1 MWRPEP
7 GRRRVRAYD
16 VVLVPLLTV
25 WTATIVVEV
34 LTFPVATAEG
44 RFEAQTADVPPGDGA
59 AIVRAR
65 CLACHG
71 SELIAQQRLDAGGW
85 GRELDKMVGWGA
97 TVEPAER
104 EVLVR
109 YLARVFGPPLKG
121 ADTDEA
127 SALLRS
133 RCSACHD
140 STLIAQQRLDV
151 DGWSRELDKMTGWGA
166 TLTEAEKAELAS
178 LLGRRVREP

>member
-7 GRRRVRAYD
+7 GRAVRAHD
-16 VVLVPLLTV
+16 VAFVLLLTA
-25 WTATIVVEV
+25 WTTTLVVEV
-34 LTFPVATAEG
+34 MTAPVAAAEG
-44 RFEAQTADVPPGDGA
+44 RFEAQTAALPPGDGG

-65 CLACHG
+65 CVVCHG

-109 YLARVFGPPLKG
+109 YLARVFGAPVEG
-121 ADTDEA
+121 ADTEEA
-127 SALLRS
+127 APLLRS

-166 TLTEAEKAELAS
+166 TLSEAEKAELAS
-178 LLGRRVREP
+178 LLGRRVRKP